1 VSNSRIEIRGGAAL
15 CPGVWAR
22 RHIAPVQTQPDQPE
36 RAEASSPDADPE
48 PRWPALIAILTAG
61 GIYAALPGSLAVGPR
76 WLLPS
81 VAVVLGLAGL
91 ATHRV
96 GYRRTNIIIGY
107 LVSTVL
113 TAFLLWSTVR
123 LVRALPSHREPPV
136 LLLRSAASLWTTNV
150 LVFALWY
157 WRLDAGGPHAREA
170 RTEGHTAGA
179 FLFPQMTITGPASR
193 DPDGSPWSPEFI
205 DYLFLAFNT
214 CTAFSPTDVPIL
226 SRWAKLLV
234 MVQAVMSLA
243 VISVLIG
250 RAVNVL

>member
-1 VSNSRIEIRGGAAL
+1 VD
-15 CPGVWAR
+15 AR
-22 RHIAPVQTQPDQPE
+22 PDHPE
-36 RAEASSPDADPE
+36 RLPAPASSADPE
-48 PRWPALIAILTAG
+48 PRWPALIAILSAG
-61 GIYAALPGSLAVGPR
+61 GIYAALPGSLAVGPQ

-96 GYRRTNIIIGY
+96 GYHRTNIIIGY
-107 LVSTVL
+107 VVSIVL

-136 LLLRSAASLWTTNV
+136 QLLRSAMALWTTNV

-170 RTEGHTAGA
+170 RAEGHTAGA
-179 FLFPQMTITGPASR
+179 FLFPQMLIDGPASR
-193 DPDGSPWSPEFI
+193 EPDGSPWSPQFV
-205 DYLFLAFNT
+205 DYLFLAFCT
-214 CTAFSPTDVPIL
+214 STAFSPTDVPIL
-226 SRWAKLLV
+226 SRWAKVLV
-234 MVQAVMSLA
+234 MVQAVISLS

-250 RAVNVL
+250 RAVNIL